1 MSLGPAIPEEIRKIR
16 EERFMKEKENGKGR
30 VEEAGNTLKLK
41 RFFDTSKSVNDG
53 LRNEITKNIKSINER
68 FE

>member
-30 VEEAGNTLKLK
+30 LK
-41 RFFDTSKSVNDG
+41 RFFDTSKSVNDE

>member
-1 MSLGPAIPEEIRKIR
+1 
-16 EERFMKEKENGKGR
+16 MKEKENGKGR
-30 VEEAGNTLKLK
+30 VEEAGNTPKLK
-41 RFFDTSKSVNDG
+41 RFFDTSKSVNDE

>member
-30 VEEAGNTLKLK
+30 VEEAGNTSKLK
-41 RFFDTSKSVNDG
+41 RFFDTSKSVNDE

>member
-1 MSLGPAIPEEIRKIR
+1 
-16 EERFMKEKENGKGR
+16 MKEKENGKGR

-41 RFFDTSKSVNDG
+41 RFFDTSKSVNDE

>member
-41 RFFDTSKSVNDG
+41 RFFDTSKSVNDE

>member
-30 VEEAGNTLKLK
+30 VEEAGNTPKLK
-41 RFFDTSKSVNDG
+41 RFFDTSKSVNDE
-53 LRNEITKNIKSINER
+53 LRNEITKNIKSINKR